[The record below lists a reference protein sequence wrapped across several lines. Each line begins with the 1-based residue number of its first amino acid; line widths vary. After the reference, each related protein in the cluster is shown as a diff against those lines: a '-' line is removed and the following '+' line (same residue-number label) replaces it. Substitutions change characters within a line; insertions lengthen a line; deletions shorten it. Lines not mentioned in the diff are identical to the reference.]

1 MTDEETKTPL
11 SIADLVEA
19 MGNTTGDGNDDFV
32 PTTDVELTHE
42 IVQTLFDPENLNMIT
57 DLTPR
62 EISGCMKIH
71 VINDIMHQGEESVL
85 TRMLRNYKELKIS
98 RVRLGRKEL
107 IQAVIG
113 RQPDDVSNTGMIGKF
128 IR

>member
-1 MTDEETKTPL
+1 MSDKKETETPP

-19 MGNTTGDGNDDFV
+19 MASTGADNNEFV

-42 IVQTLFDPENLNMIT
+42 IVQTLFDPDNLNMIT

-62 EISGCMKIH
+62 EITGCMKIH
-71 VINDIMHQGEESVL
+71 TINDIMHQGEESVL
-85 TRMLRNYKELKIS
+85 TRMLRNYKELKVS

-113 RQPDDVSNTGMIGKF
+113 RQSDDESNSGIIGKF